1 MAYCR
6 WSSMNHACDIYL
18 YSDVNGGYT
27 CHVASKKRVADT
39 PCPELPS
46 QFWKLPVDDIMPVIN
61 AQQEWVKTS
70 SVVPIG
76 KEYDG
81 RSFYNYDRDEMV
93 DILKMLKEAGYT
105 MPNDLID
112 VIANE
117 PDEAK

>member
-1 MAYCR
+1 
-6 WSSMNHACDIYL
+6 MNHACDIYL

-39 PCPELPS
+39 PCPELPERS
-46 QFWKLPVDDIMPVIN
+46 KFWSLSTEEFTAILQ

-76 KEYDG
+76 KAYDG

-93 DILKMLKEAGYT
+93 EVLKMLKAAGYV
-105 MPNDLID
+105 MPDWLIEE
-112 VIANE
+112 IANE